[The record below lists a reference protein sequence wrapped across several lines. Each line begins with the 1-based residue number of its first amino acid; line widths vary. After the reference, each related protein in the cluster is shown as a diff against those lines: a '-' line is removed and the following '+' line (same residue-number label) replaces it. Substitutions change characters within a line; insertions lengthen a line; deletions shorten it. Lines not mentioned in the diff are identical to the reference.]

1 MNQFQ
6 SIDEVFA
13 ALRRRGWLIVI
24 VAVVGCVLSVHVA
37 LGQVKAY
44 EATAVVQIEDA
55 RLPDQLAGAS
65 ASQSADAS
73 RRVRLIEQRLM
84 ARDNL
89 VNIMEKHDLFTDRP
103 GITMNERVAAMR
115 EAARIQE
122 IVNAAQAYAP
132 GGNAPSGLIIT
143 VRLNDAQ
150 KAADVA
156 NDLMTLVIDQSRD
169 RSSGRARET
178 LDFFSAEETRIARA
192 IEAQEGQIAAFK
204 RENAEQIPD
213 GVTEL
218 RAQLGT
224 LRDTDLDLDQ
234 QIVTLE
240 ATTSRQREE
249 VTARQVELLQ
259 DQKLLITERIAQIEA
274 LLAGAPEVERELN
287 RLERELTKLQDQ
299 YSVITR
305 RKAEAEMGQLLE
317 DRQATDRF
325 EVLETALVPEA
336 PVSRSRKQLAMMGGF
351 ASILA
356 GLAAAF
362 IVELMNP
369 AIRSAAQMERMLGV
383 QPVVSIPTITTRRDR
398 TIGGLKLGA
407 KILMFLALIAAGLR
421 LLANRVPALAELAGR
436 FLPRRIARG

>member
-13 ALRRRGWLIVI
+13 ALRRRAWLILI
-24 VAVVGCVLSVHVA
+24 VAFVGCVLSVHFA
-37 LGQVKAY
+37 LGQVKEY

-65 ASQSADAS
+65 ATQNADAS

-89 VNIMEKHDLFTDRP
+89 VQVMEKHDLFADNP
-103 GITMNERVAAMR
+103 SVTMNERVAAMR
-115 EAARIQE
+115 GAARIEE
-122 IVNAAQAYAP
+122 IMNAAQAYAP
-132 GGNAPSGLIIT
+132 GGSTPSGLIIT
-143 VRLNDAQ
+143 VRLADAQ

-156 NDLMTLVIDQSRD
+156 NELMTLVIDQSRD
-169 RSSGRARET
+169 RSSDRARET
-178 LDFFSAEETRIARA
+178 LDFFGTEESRVAAA
-192 IEAQEGQIAAFK
+192 IENQEAEIAAYK
-204 RENAEQIPD
+204 RANAAQIPAS
-213 GVTEL
+213 VTEL

-224 LRDTDLDLDQ
+224 LRETDLELDQ

-287 RLERELTKLQDQ
+287 RLERELAKLQDQ

-325 EVLETALVPEA
+325 EVLETALVPEF
-336 PVSRSRKQLAMMGGF
+336 PVSRSRKKLALMGGF
-351 ASILA
+351 ASIIA

-369 AIRSAAQMERMLGV
+369 AIRSAAQMERILGV
-383 QPVVSIPTITTRRDR
+383 QPVVSIPTVVTRRDR
-398 TIGGLKLGA
+398 TAGGLKLAA
-407 KILMFLALIAAGLR
+407 KIAMLFALAAAGAR
-421 LLANRVPALAELAGR
+421 LLSDRLPGFGDVFGR
-436 FLPRRIARG
+436 FLPRSIARG

>member
-13 ALRRRGWLIVI
+13 ALRRRAWLILI
-24 VAVVGCVLSVHVA
+24 VTFVGCVLSVHFA
-37 LGQVKAY
+37 LGQVKEY

-65 ASQSADAS
+65 ATQNADAS

-89 VNIMEKHDLFTDRP
+89 VEVMEKHDLFNDRP
-103 GITMNERVAAMR
+103 GITMNEGVAAMR
-115 EAARIQE
+115 GAARIEE

-132 GGNAPSGLIIT
+132 GGSTPSGLIIT
-143 VRLNDAQ
+143 VRLDDAQ

-156 NDLMTLVIDQSRD
+156 NDLMTLVIDQSRN
-169 RSSGRARET
+169 RSGDSARAT
-178 LDFFSAEETRIARA
+178 LDFFATEEARVATA
-192 IEAQEGQIAAFK
+192 IEAQEAEIAAFK
-204 RENAEQIPD
+204 RENADQIPA

-218 RAQLGT
+218 RSQLGT

-249 VTARQVELLQ
+249 VTARQIDLLQ

-274 LLAGAPEVERELN
+274 LLSGAPEIERELSAM
-287 RLERELTKLQDQ
+287 EREMDRLQDQ
-299 YSVITR
+299 YSIITR

-325 EVLETALVPEA
+325 EVLETALVPEF
-336 PVSRSRKQLAMMGGF
+336 PVSRSRKKLAMMGGV
-351 ASILA
+351 ASVIA

-383 QPVVSIPTITTRRDR
+383 QPVVSIPTVTTRRDR
-398 TIGGLKLGA
+398 TAGGLKLGA
-407 KILMFLALIAAGLR
+407 KIAMVFALLAAGAR
-421 LLANRVPALAELAGR
+421 LLSDRVPGLGEVIGR